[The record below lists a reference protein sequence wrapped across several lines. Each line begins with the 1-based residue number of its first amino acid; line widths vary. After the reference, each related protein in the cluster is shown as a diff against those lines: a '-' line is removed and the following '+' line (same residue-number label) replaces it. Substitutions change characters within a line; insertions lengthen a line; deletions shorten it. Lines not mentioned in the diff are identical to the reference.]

1 MHTSC
6 IPNNTTT
13 TQPNASFLACQQIEC
28 NSRHHPKYSKQMKY
42 QSPQLLPLGQH
53 HRGNVPFFSH
63 FTCTCHTNRLKPH
76 DASTYYPMS
85 KSFLMLFSMQRK
97 PLQSMPRPFKY
108 FSKGKYYHPPLLVP
122 YIRYQLI
129 SKCTFILKTLKEN
142 FLFLFS
148 KNKNQFSIVFEN

>member
-1 MHTSC
+1 MSC

-13 TQPNASFLACQQIEC
+13 TQPNASFLACQQIER

-42 QSPQLLPLGQH
+42 RSPQLLPLRQH
-53 HRGNVPFFSH
+53 HGKCSVLFPLYLHMQYQS
-63 FTCTCHTNRLKPH
+63 TKTH

-129 SKCTFILKTLKEN
+129 SKCTFVLKTLKEN
-142 FLFLFS
+142 FLFFFS